1 MLSTDDPVRVF
12 QRFST
17 LHAASG
23 GRVEVIIGR
32 GAFTES
38 FPLFGY
44 DLAQY
49 GALFEEKLDL
59 FAALLKGGPIT
70 WRGRLRSPL
79 EARTVYPPLGGGS
92 LKTWVAVGST
102 PESVL
107 RAVRYDLPL
116 MLGIVG
122 GEARRFLPFVEIY
135 RQAYAKLGRPIRAIA
150 VHSTGHVADS
160 DAQAREEFWSAYK
173 PLRDLLGAERKW
185 PTFTTEKF
193 AAEVERGALYVGAPD
208 TVARRITATMRE
220 LGVSRFDLKYST
232 GALTPTAL
240 RRSIELYGR
249 EVIPRVRQALG

>member
-1 MLSTDDPVRVF
+1 VLSTDDPVRVF

-17 LHAASG
+17 LHAATG

-44 DLAQY
+44 DITQY

-79 EARTVYPPLGGGS
+79 EARTVHPPLGGGS

-135 RQAYAKLGRPIRAIA
+135 RQAYAKLGRPARDIA
-150 VHSTGHVADS
+150 VHSTGHIADT

-173 PLRDLLGAERKW
+173 PLRDLLGVERKW
-185 PTFTTEKF
+185 PAFTAEKF
-193 AAEVERGALYVGAPD
+193 VAEVERGALYVGAPD
-208 TVARRITATMRE
+208 TVARRIIATMRE

-232 GALTPTAL
+232 GALTSTAL

-249 EVIPRVRQALG
+249 EVVPLVRQALA